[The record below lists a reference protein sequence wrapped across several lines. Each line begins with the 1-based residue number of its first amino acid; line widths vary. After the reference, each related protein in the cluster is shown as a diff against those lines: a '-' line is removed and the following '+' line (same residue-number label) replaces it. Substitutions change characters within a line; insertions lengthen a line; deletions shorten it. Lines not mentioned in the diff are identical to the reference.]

1 MNKPMIL
8 LISAKAQHG
17 KDTFATEFTKEAKNE
32 MGFRVLTIKYGDIL
46 KYVCKE
52 YFGWNG
58 EKDETGRRFITETRN
73 RIRKKK

>member
-1 MNKPMIL
+1 MNKPIIL

-46 KYVCKE
+46 NECSYLCPLFKRQS
-52 YFGWNG
+52 
-58 EKDETGRRFITETRN
+58 T
-73 RIRKKK
+73 